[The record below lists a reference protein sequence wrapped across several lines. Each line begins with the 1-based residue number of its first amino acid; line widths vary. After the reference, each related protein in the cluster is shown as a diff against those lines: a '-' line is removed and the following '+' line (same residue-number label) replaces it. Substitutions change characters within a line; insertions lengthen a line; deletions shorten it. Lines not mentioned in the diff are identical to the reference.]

1 MNFKAISAKILY
13 RVWRNTPSFR
23 HGECQHMNLRGI
35 RKEEVAV
42 WLQISVS
49 TLYNRLS
56 HPEKFTLAEI
66 NTIEKKLKLK
76 PEEIINGET

>member
-13 RVWRNTPSFR
+13 
-23 HGECQHMNLRGI
+23 HMNLRGI

-66 NTIEKKLKLK
+66 NIIEKKLKLK
-76 PEEIINGET
+76 PEEFINGET

>member
-1 MNFKAISAKILY
+1 MMTEHIPIFGANIDETRRRKRYEFQGNF
-13 RVWRNTPSFR
+13 R
-23 HGECQHMNLRGI
+23 RGI

-56 HPEKFTLAEI
+56 HTEKFTLAEI

>member
-13 RVWRNTPSFR
+13 
-23 HGECQHMNLRGI
+23 HMNLRGI
-35 RKEEVAV
+35 RKDEVAV

-76 PEEIINGET
+76 PAELINGET

>member
-1 MNFKAISAKILY
+1 MQLRKQARRRKRCEFQGNFRKILY
-13 RVWRNTPSFR
+13 
-23 HGECQHMNLRGI
+23 HMNLRGI